1 MIRRRRVWII
11 GTQLMIPLSWV
22 LLHHEAYI
30 LSQEELN
37 IVNRADIDQVVFES
51 FGNSS
56 QVR

>member
-1 MIRRRRVWII
+1 VWII